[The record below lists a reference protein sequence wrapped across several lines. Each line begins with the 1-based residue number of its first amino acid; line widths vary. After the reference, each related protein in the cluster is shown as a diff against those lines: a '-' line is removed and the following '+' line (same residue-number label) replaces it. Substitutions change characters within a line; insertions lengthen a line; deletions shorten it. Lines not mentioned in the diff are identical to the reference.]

1 MLSKGVLFVD
11 SFVKNACFD
20 LPIQWILE
28 KVLNENKVYDDSSKP
43 GQHGEVD
50 LTYLAAYLTVKFP
63 N

>member
-1 MLSKGVLFVD
+1 MCYDRAG
-11 SFVKNACFD
+11 FD

-50 LTYLAAYLTVKFP
+50 LTYLAAYLRVKFP